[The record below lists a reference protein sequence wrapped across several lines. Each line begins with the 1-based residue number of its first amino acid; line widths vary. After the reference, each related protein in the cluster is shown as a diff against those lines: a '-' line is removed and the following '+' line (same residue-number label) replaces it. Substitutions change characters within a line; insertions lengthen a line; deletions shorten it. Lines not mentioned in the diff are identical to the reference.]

1 MDKAKDAA
9 KEAAVQRLGGIG
21 AGTAAAPVAAPVIAA
36 RPVASGCPGPGDHYL
51 TDVNKGSIRMQS
63 WQRNLNEMYARGYRL
78 AHVLEQ
84 DGNTVQ
90 VFEHH
95 GH

>member
-1 MDKAKDAA
+1 MGFRDKVQQIAA
-9 KEAAVQRLGGIG
+9 EQEQTAQARQAATAAVVGL
-21 AGTAAAPVAAPVIAA
+21 
-36 RPVASGCPGPGDHYL
+36 CPDPGKHYL
-51 TDVNKGSIRMQS
+51 TEVNKGSIRMQT
-63 WQRNLNEMYARGYRL
+63 WQAHLNDLFRQGYRL

-95 GH
+95 HP

>member
-1 MDKAKDAA
+1 MLLAMGFMDDVRAINARKAGNEQAA
-9 KEAAVQRLGGIG
+9 QAAMAESPCGGE
-21 AGTAAAPVAAPVIAA
+21 
-36 RPVASGCPGPGDHYL
+36 HYV
-51 TDVNKGSIRMQS
+51 TEVNKGSINMRT
-63 WQRNLNEMYARGYRL
+63 WQRHLNDMHTRGYRL

-95 GH
+95 WH

>member
-1 MDKAKDAA
+1 MGFMGDVKKINEAKAANQA
-9 KEAAVQRLGGIG
+9 RAEAAREACG
-21 AGTAAAPVAAPVIAA
+21 
-36 RPVASGCPGPGDHYL
+36 GDHYV
-51 TDVNKGSIRMQS
+51 TEVNKGSLNMRT
-63 WQRNLNEMYARGYRL
+63 WQAHINQMHQDGYRL

-95 GH
+95 TH